1 MDKRLKLLITLVIVA
16 IVFGVLYFA
25 YDVLSEKFAPDVFSE
40 PPVFEKETSDSRDEA
55 QTDGGKQDDER
66 MDAPDFTVLN
76 EAGEEV
82 KLSDYFG
89 KPIVLNFWA
98 TWCYYCKEE
107 MPDFDK
113 ACKEYTDVQFLM
125 VNATDGVRETVD
137 IAKKYKADQGFDFPV
152 LFDTEQEAVTAY
164 YITGYPTTWFIDKD
178 GKLVTYANSMLS
190 YDDLV
195 KGIGFITE

>member
-1 MDKRLKLLITLVIVA
+1 MNKTVKLILSIALTA
-16 IVFGVLYFA
+16 VFFGAVYFA
-25 YDVLSEKFAPDVFSE
+25 YTMLSEEYAPDVFE
-40 PPVFEKETSDSRDEA
+40 APETTDS
-55 QTDGGKQDDER
+55 DGGEEVER
-66 MDAPDFTVLN
+66 EPTAAPDFTVLN
-76 EAGEEV
+76 EEGEEV

-113 ACKEYTDVQFLM
+113 AYKEHPEVQFLM
-125 VNATDGVRETVD
+125 VNATDGVRETID
-137 IAKKYKADQGFDFPV
+137 IAKKYIEDQGYEFPV
-152 LFDTEQEAVTAY
+152 VYDTMQEAVYAY

-178 GKLVTYANSMLS
+178 GNLVTYANSMLS
-190 YDDLV
+190 YEDLI

>member
-1 MDKRLKLLITLVIVA
+1 MNKTVKLILSIALTA
-16 IVFGVLYFA
+16 VFFGAVYFA
-25 YDVLSEKFAPDVFSE
+25 YTTLSEEYAPDVFEE
-40 PPVFEKETSDSRDEA
+40 PETTDSDE
-55 QTDGGKQDDER
+55 GKGEER
-66 MDAPDFTVLN
+66 EPTAAPDFTVLN
-76 EAGEEV
+76 EEGEEV

-113 ACKEYTDVQFLM
+113 AYKEHPEVQFLM
-125 VNATDGVRETVD
+125 VNATDGVRETMD
-137 IAKKYKADQGFDFPV
+137 IAKKYIEDQGYEFPV
-152 LFDTEQEAVTAY
+152 VFDTKQEAVYAY

-178 GKLVTYANSMLS
+178 GNLVTYANSMLS
-190 YDDLV
+190 YDDLI